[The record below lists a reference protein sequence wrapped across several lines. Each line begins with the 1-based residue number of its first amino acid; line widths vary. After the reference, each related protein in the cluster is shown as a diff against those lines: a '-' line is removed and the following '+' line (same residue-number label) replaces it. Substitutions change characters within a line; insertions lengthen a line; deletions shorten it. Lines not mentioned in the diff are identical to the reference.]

1 MAQFGAGFFLFGFAL
16 AKLYKVVKKL
26 VCGGDDEDID
36 PETGKFSGY
45 DLQCLQLDD
54 YTHCQHLCF
63 LIWFLDG

>member
-45 DLQCLQLDD
+45 GLQCLK
-54 YTHCQHLCF
+54 
-63 LIWFLDG
+63 